1 MGRTG
6 RRPGGADTRG
16 SILSAARSEFGDK
29 GYHQATIRSIAAEA
43 GVDPALVHHYFG
55 SKEDLFAASIDL
67 PLRPTELA
75 DTVFADGVESAGLN
89 VTTLFFTV
97 WENPETRSPLLAMLR
112 GAFGTEQGAEI
123 LREFFDS
130 AMLGRVAPRIPGDDA
145 ELRVSLALSHLIG
158 VAVLRYVIGFPSLRD
173 VPVERLIETIAP
185 RVQDYFR
192 EPRDAPMFVKG

>member
-6 RRPGGADTRG
+6 RRPGGVDTRG
-16 SILSAARSEFGDK
+16 SILSAARSEFGNK

-55 SKEDLFAASIDL
+55 TKEDLFATSIDL

-75 DTVFADGVESAGLN
+75 DTVFADGVESAGMRI
-89 VTTLFFTV
+89 TTVFFTV
-97 WENPETRSPLLAMLR
+97 WENQETRSPLLAMLR

-123 LREFFDS
+123 LREFFGT
-130 AMLGRVAPRIPGDDA
+130 AMLGRVAPRIGGDDA

-173 VPVERLIETIAP
+173 VPVDQLIAAIAP
-185 RVQDYFR
+185 RVQSYLDS
-192 EPRDAPMFVKG
+192 

>member
-6 RRPGGADTRG
+6 RRPGGVDTRG
-16 SILSAARSEFGDK
+16 SILSAARSEFGNK

-55 SKEDLFAASIDL
+55 TKEDLFAASIDL

-75 DTVFADGVESAGLN
+75 DTVFGEGMESAGRRI
-89 VTTLFFTV
+89 TTVFFTV
-97 WENPETRSPLLAMLR
+97 WEDPETRSPLLAMLR

-123 LREFFDS
+123 LRDFFGT
-130 AMLGRVAPRIPGDDA
+130 AMLSRVAPRIGGDDA

-173 VPVERLIETIAP
+173 VPVDQLIDAISP
-185 RVQDYFR
+185 RVQSYF
-192 EPRDAPMFVKG
+192 DD